1 MESGWTE
8 TLSHSKILATVLL
21 RERISFISVALA
33 VVPLYVGG
41 VESQHDAAGNIH
53 SHYLLKFELKISTAI
68 GP

>member
-1 MESGWTE
+1 M
-8 TLSHSKILATVLL
+8 
-21 RERISFISVALA
+21 SFISVALA

-41 VESQHDAAGNIH
+41 VESQHNAAGNIH